1 MEGASQLTLELG
13 SEVASKYS
21 VEEALPQELSRPAY
35 RGAVIGTG
43 ERVNLFVVTERESQA
58 LAAAAG
64 VEHAHLAKL
73 LDRVERDAGEWVVVA
88 EAVEGE
94 TLQEHLAVSGP
105 LSGVA
110 AARVLLGV
118 AEVLETLHQAGA
130 AHGMLTPGSVIAV
143 TSGRPAPVV
152 TYVPPA
158 AAASCRSPR
167 RGPDEPPAPEDDTWA
182 LAGLLFEMVAGKMPP
197 AKGFRGAK
205 EVAEAGVEDE
215 DLCQVL
221 AHGLAA
227 DEGARTT
234 DVSGFKRELAHWFA
248 GHDESEEEQRPASAA
263 PPPLPASAPP
273 AASSAAPPAEAQA
286 RTRRLLGMAAVALPL
301 GILAAWGLSRLIG
314 GNAEMADE
322 PTSVPEP
329 EPAASAS
336 APSIDL
342 SEVPV
347 TGETKIA
354 AGSRM
359 AVCVAGYLPKGAFEK
374 KAPDVSWVCEETDP
388 RAGGNKL
395 RSAVVTGAGGKVTDA
410 MKLVSKLGWYQ
421 MAAYAV
427 VHAGCCTDAKPLELP
442 PPGPDCPRMDVV
454 LRDLGA
460 RVVAER
466 DHEQA
471 MTNFAEAVQ
480 CEVRAKRDRE
490 FGQKGAPSA
499 RQKQA
504 FEDLVKLLRAP

>member
-1 MEGASQLTLELG
+1 LTLEPG
-13 SEVASKYS
+13 SEVASKYL
-21 VEEALPQELSRPAY
+21 VEEALPGELSRPAY
-35 RGAVIGTG
+35 QGKVVSTG
-43 ERVNLFVVTERESQA
+43 QRVNLFVVTASEA
-58 LAAAAG
+58 PTLAAAAD

-73 LDRVERDAGEWVVVA
+73 VDMVEREAGERVA
-88 EAVEGE
+88 IVEAVDGQ
-94 TLQEHLAVSGP
+94 TLEEHLRANGA
-105 LSGVA
+105 LSAVA
-110 AARVLLGV
+110 AARALLCV
-118 AEVLETLHQAGA
+118 ADALEALHQAGA
-130 AHGMLTPGSVIAV
+130 THGLLSPGAVIAV

-152 TYVPPA
+152 TYVPLTVA
-158 AAASCRSPR
+158 AAPYRSPR
-167 RGPDEPPAPEDDTWA
+167 RGSDEPPAAEDDTWA
-182 LAGLLFEMVAGKMPP
+182 LAALLFEMVTGKAPP
-197 AKGFRGAK
+197 AGGLRRA
-205 EVAEAGVEDE
+205 EEAAEAGIEDE

-227 DEGARTT
+227 DEGLRTS

-248 GHDESEEEQRPASAA
+248 GHDEAEDEQRSPSAA

-273 AASSAAPPAEAQA
+273 AASSTVPPAEADA
-286 RTRRLLGMAAVALPL
+286 RMRRLLGMAAVALPL
-301 GILAAWGLSRLIG
+301 GVLVAWGLSRLIG
-314 GNAEMADE
+314 GGAEVADV
-322 PTSVPEP
+322 PSSAPEP
-329 EPAASAS
+329 QPAASAS

-342 SEVPV
+342 SDVPV
-347 TGETKIA
+347 TGATEVA

-374 KAPDVSWVCEETDP
+374 KAPDVGWVCEESDP

-427 VHAGCCTDAKPLELP
+427 VHAGCCADAKPLELP
-442 PPGPDCPRMDVV
+442 PPGPSCPRMDVV

-460 RVVAER
+460 SVVAER

-471 MTNFAEAVQ
+471 MTEFAEAVQ
-480 CEVRAKRDRE
+480 CEVRAKRHRE

-499 RQKQA
+499 AQKQA